1 MVFYVHV
8 VTFKF
13 ISIVIPT
20 NFQLIQIPNI
30 ETKTGIV
37 LLPNN
42 FEMKYCHGWLR
53 IRLKKNDK
61 NCQPCEP

>member
-42 FEMKYCHGWLR
+42 FEMKYCHG
-53 IRLKKNDK
+53 
-61 NCQPCEP
+61 